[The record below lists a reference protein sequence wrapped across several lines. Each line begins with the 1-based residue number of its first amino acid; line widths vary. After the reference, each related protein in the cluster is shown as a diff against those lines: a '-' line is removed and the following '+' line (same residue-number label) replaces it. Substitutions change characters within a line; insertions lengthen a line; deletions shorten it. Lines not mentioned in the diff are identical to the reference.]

1 MDPQE
6 TNIYLAILIAASVLA
21 VIITF
26 FVFTIIRH
34 HRKSLELYKQK
45 IKAEIITLESE
56 RKRIASDL
64 HDELGPLLSAVKL
77 QVNSLENVN
86 HSDQVIIEKASE
98 NIDNVLTRIRGIA
111 NNLMPDTLVRR
122 GLIPTIYDMADVINR
137 SGKFTLFTDIRTTNR
152 LPSSVEVHIYRIIQE
167 ILYNTLKYS
176 NATNCDLLLKLVG
189 NKLTVSINENG
200 KGFDFRSMIKESS
213 GQGLH
218 NILSRIE
225 IMKGDIYIDTKPGS
239 GVHYLI
245 EIPLYPQHEKHL
257 NH

>member
-34 HRKSLELYKQK
+34 HRKSLQLYKEK
-45 IKAEIITLESE
+45 IKAEITTLESE

-64 HDELGPLLSAVKL
+64 HDELGPLLSAIKL
-77 QVNSLENVN
+77 QINSLDNIEKA
-86 HSDQVIIEKASE
+86 DQVTIEKASE
-98 NIDNVLTRIRGIA
+98 HLDNVLNRIRGIA
-111 NNLMPDTLVRR
+111 NNLVPDTLVRR
-122 GLIPTIYDMADVINR
+122 GLIPTIYDLADVINR
-137 SGKFTLFTDIRTTNR
+137 SGKFTLYIDIRINNR
-152 LPSSVEVHIYRIIQE
+152 LPQLVEIHFYRIIQE

-176 NATNCDLLLKLVG
+176 NATNCNLLLKLEG
-189 NKLTVSINENG
+189 NKLTLSIKENG
-200 KGFDFRSMIKESS
+200 KGFDFRSMIKKSS
-213 GQGLH
+213 GLGLH

-225 IMKGDIYIDTKPGS
+225 ILKGDIYIDTKPGM

-245 EIPLYPQHEKHL
+245 EIPSSPEYEKHF

>member
-34 HRKSLELYKQK
+34 HRKALELYKQK
-45 IKAEIITLESE
+45 IKAEITTLESE

-77 QVNSLENVN
+77 QVNSLSIVEE
-86 HSDQVIIEKASE
+86 SDQLIIQKVSE
-98 NIDNVLTRIRGIA
+98 HLDNVLNRLRGIA
-111 NNLMPDTLVRR
+111 NDLVPDILVRR
-122 GLIPTIYDMADVINR
+122 GLIPTIYDLAEVINR
-137 SGKFTLFTDIRTTNR
+137 SGKFTLYIDNRINSR
-152 LPSSVEVHIYRIIQE
+152 LPQLVEIHFYRIIQE

-176 NATNCDLLLKLVG
+176 DATFCNLLFKLEG
-189 NKLTVSINENG
+189 NKLTLSIKENG
-200 KGFDFRSMIKESS
+200 KGFDFRSMIQKST
-213 GQGLH
+213 GLGLH

-225 IMKGDIYIDTKPGS
+225 ILKGDIYIDTMPGN

-245 EIPLYPQHEKHL
+245 EIPSSPEYEKHL
-257 NH
+257 NR